1 MHAYGTVAYFHF
13 IPEHNVKCMF
23 IASKSRLVLL
33 SQKPSVLHLQLQ
45 AVVIA
50 TRLEDTIVK

>member
-45 AVVIA
+45 AAVIA
-50 TRLEDTIVK
+50 TRLKDIIVK